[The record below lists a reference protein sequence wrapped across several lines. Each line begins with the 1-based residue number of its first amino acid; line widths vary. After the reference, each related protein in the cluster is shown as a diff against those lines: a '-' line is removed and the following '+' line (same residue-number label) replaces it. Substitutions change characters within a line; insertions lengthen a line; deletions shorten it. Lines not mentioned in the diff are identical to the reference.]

1 MKPLLALTLFPG
13 LIGTLLAGTPV
24 EDLKSGVDKL
34 AAASNYS
41 WVTSV
46 ELPGM
51 PFTPPATEGRTVKGV
66 ATRLS
71 QEGMDGNT
79 TVAILQGGKG
89 VVQLADGWKSAE
101 ELPTFGPPP
110 GGGGGGPRREGGPG
124 GPGPG
129 PGNGGPNGRPGDAG
143 PSPGRGGPGGPG
155 GPGGGRPG
163 GPGGPGGF
171 GAMMA
176 RLLLQAKTPTDEL
189 SGMIDKLKDLKSTK
203 PGIYVGTLPEEL
215 VKPMLSFGPMP
226 GGPQI
231 KDAKGSAKFWV
242 KEGVLTKYEIE
253 AGGTMNMFGEEREMS
268 RIMTV
273 EIKDTGKTQIE
284 IPVEAAKKLESAKP
298 VAPATN

>member
-1 MKPLLALTLFPG
+1 MKTLLTFSLVPG

-46 ELPGM
+46 EMPGM
-51 PFTPPATEGRTVKGV
+51 PFTPPATEGRTVKGG

-79 TVAILQGGKG
+79 TVAILKDGKG

-101 ELPTFGPPP
+101 ELPSFGPPP
-110 GGGGGGPRREGGPG
+110 GGGGPRREGGPGGPG

-143 PSPGRGGPGGPG
+143 QGPGRGGPGGPG

-163 GPGGPGGF
+163 GPGGF

-176 RLLLQAKTPTDEL
+176 RVLLQAKTPTEEL
-189 SGMIDKLKDLKSTK
+189 SGMVGKLKDLKSTK

-215 VKPMLSFGPMP
+215 VKPMFSFGPMP

-268 RIMTV
+268 RIVTV

-284 IPVEAAKKLESAKP
+284 IPAEAAKKLESAKP
-298 VAPATN
+298 ATPATN

>member
-1 MKPLLALTLFPG
+1 MKTLLALTLFPG
-13 LIGTLLAGTPV
+13 LIGTLLAGTPA

-34 AAASNYS
+34 AAAANYS
-41 WVTSV
+41 WMTSV

-51 PFTPPATEGRTVKGV
+51 PFTPPATEGRTVKGG

-79 TVAILQGGKG
+79 TVAILKDGKG

-101 ELPTFGPPP
+101 DLPTFGPPP
-110 GGGGGGPRREGGPG
+110 GGGGPRREGGPG
-124 GPGPG
+124 
-129 PGNGGPNGRPGDAG
+129 
-143 PSPGRGGPGGPG
+143 PGRGGPGGPG
-155 GPGGGRPG
+155 GGR
-163 GPGGPGGF
+163 PGGPGGF

-176 RLLLQAKTPTDEL
+176 RLLLQAKTPTEEL
-189 SGMIDKLKDLKSTK
+189 SGMVAKLKDLKSTK

-273 EIKDTGKTQIE
+273 EIKDAGKTQIE
-284 IPVEAAKKLESAKP
+284 IPAEAAKKLESAKP